1 MPDTSLVNVTD
12 RAVQAIR
19 DAMSDEGKSE
29 KDSYL
34 RVAVKGG
41 GCSGF
46 SYTLGF
52 DDTVGETDQVNEIE
66 GIRVIC
72 DPKSFLYLNG
82 TQIDFEDNLM
92 GRGFKF
98 GNPNASKSC
107 GCGESFSV

>member
-1 MPDTSLVNVTD
+1 MRRLKSSRIKMITLSD
-12 RAVQAIR
+12 RAKKEVERII
-19 DAMSDEGKSE
+19 SE
-29 KDSYL
+29 QDLGEAYL
-34 RVAVKGG
+34 RVGVKGG

-52 DDTVGETDQVNEIE
+52 DDNKTEIDME
-66 GIRVIC
+66 YNNIIC

-82 TQIDFEDNLM
+82 TEVDFEESLM

-98 GNPNASKSC
+98 VNPNASKSC

>member
-1 MPDTSLVNVTD
+1 VISITE
-12 RAVQAIR
+12 RATKEVKRII
-19 DAMSDEGKSE
+19 DEQKLPESTV
-29 KDSYL
+29 L
-34 RVAVKGG
+34 RVGVKGG

-52 DDTVGETDQVNEIE
+52 DDHTGPADQIFEHE
-66 GIRVIC
+66 GVRVAV
-72 DPKSFLYLNG
+72 DPKSFLYLSG
-82 TQIDFEDNLM
+82 TQVDFEESLM

>member
-1 MPDTSLVNVTD
+1 MITVTD
-12 RAVQAIR
+12 RAAKEVARIIDEQKLS
-19 DAMSDEGKSE
+19 DATV
-29 KDSYL
+29 L
-34 RVAVKGG
+34 RVGVKGG

-52 DDTVGETDQVNEIE
+52 DDATSEVDQIFEIN
-66 GIRVIC
+66 GVRVAV

-82 TQIDFEDNLM
+82 TQIDFEESLM

-98 GNPNASKSC
+98 GNPNAAKSC

>member
-1 MPDTSLVNVTD
+1 MIAITE
-12 RAVQAIR
+12 RAAEEVRRIITEQQLP
-19 DAMSDEGKSE
+19 EGTG
-29 KDSYL
+29 L
-34 RVAVKGG
+34 RVGVKGG

-52 DDTVGETDQVNEIE
+52 DDTVSETDQVNDVE

>member
-1 MPDTSLVNVTD
+1 VIQLTE
-12 RAVQAIR
+12 RAAHEVRRIV
-19 DAMSDEGKSE
+19 SE
-29 KDSYL
+29 QKLPEATAL
-34 RVAVKGG
+34 RVGVKGG

-52 DDTVGETDQVNEIE
+52 DDQVNDMDQINEVE
-66 GIRVIC
+66 GVRVVC

-82 TQIDFEDNLM
+82 TQIDFEESLM

-98 GNPNASKSC
+98 ANPNASNSC